1 MDGNFVSIE
10 ALNEKK
16 GKPSAQ
22 ECWNVLVEEFRMNAE
37 EMFEVFMLANGN
49 AWAKLVKAN
58 PVGQHEDF
66 KHFLRVHSNLFHQ
79 NIFSTPE
86 TKNSVRRLLK
96 N

>member
-1 MDGNFVSIE
+1 MKRKANRV
-10 ALNEKK
+10 LR
-16 GKPSAQ
+16 SA
-22 ECWNVLVEEFRMNAE
+22 ENVLVEEFRMNAE

-49 AWAKLVKAN
+49 ARAKLVKAN